1 MRWKVYQRPTVFD
14 NHRHY
19 FITRNRCHGGKL
31 AARRHF
37 QSYLSSVFVPAD
49 WMSLSS
55 PRHLNWKRS
64 WVWVIS
70 LKIHRYMIHDDI
82 WWSAGIS
89 SWPVKNR
96 VTHFLISCSVRRFVR
111 KCIWFRRILISQR
124 GTIWPAWHGKIF
136 WWGVGFITKLK
147 AHNLQSACHTQWDR
161 VDKLSHKCS
170 LSECPRCC

>member
-31 AARRHF
+31 AALRHF

-96 VTHFLISCSVRRFVR
+96 VTHFLICCSVRRFVR
-111 KCIWFRRILISQR
+111 ECIWFQDPHF
-124 GTIWPAWHGKIF
+124 TAWHNLACMTRQNLLVRC
-136 WWGVGFITKLK
+136 WLHHK
-147 AHNLQSACHTQWDR
+147 AEGTQSAKRPSHTVGQSR
-161 VDKLSHKCS
+161 QTLS
-170 LSECPRCC
+170 